1 MTIIQLTLTVCLILI
16 GIYMYTRLRS
26 TLLDMILI
34 LLATGTGIFFVLFPD
49 FTTQLAHWMGVGRG
63 VDLLLYLGFL
73 FLFFL
78 IIKLYARIRK
88 MEHNFTDVVRNNS
101 IKDAE
106 NLEKKI

>member
-26 TLLDMILI
+26 TLLDVILI

-88 MEHNFTDVVRNNS
+88 MEHNFTEVVRNKS

-106 NLEKKI
+106 NLEKKN